1 MLIILASSAPQ
12 VMVMFDKLVPEC
24 GGGVGEVGGG
34 GRVTPPVNSRLIG
47 DPPIKEKQK
56 SDEIFSVYTQVV
68 R

>member
-12 VMVMFDKLVPEC
+12 VMVMFDKLAEC

-56 SDEIFSVYTQVV
+56 AMKYLLYTQVV